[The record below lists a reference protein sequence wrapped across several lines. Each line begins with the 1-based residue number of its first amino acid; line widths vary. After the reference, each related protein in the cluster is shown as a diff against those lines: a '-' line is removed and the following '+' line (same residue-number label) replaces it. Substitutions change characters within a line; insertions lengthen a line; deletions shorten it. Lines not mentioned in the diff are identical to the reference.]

1 MARGRYTIV
10 GKLTDGGMAEIFLA
24 RQHGVEGFHRPVV
37 LKRILS
43 AFSADPQFRNMFIDE
58 AHISMSL
65 SHGNI
70 VPVLDAGMAGERMFL
85 ALELVEGWDLGV
97 IIARAQA
104 AGPAHPWPPSLA
116 LFVAAQICRGLA
128 YAHAKL
134 GPDGRPLGIVHRD
147 VSPANILLSEQGEV
161 KLTDFGI
168 AKAERKREKTAA
180 GVIKGKI
187 GFMSPEQARGHTLDA
202 RADLFSVG
210 AVLYLMLTG
219 RKPFEGSSDLESL
232 MRAQKADYVSPES
245 LNPYLS
251 PDATAIVNRAMRREV
266 EARYQ
271 TADQMLL
278 DLERVLRER
287 YHSAGQTELK
297 AWLGELAR
305 RDGQQPMG
313 RVLAAASGGAEGRGD
328 PEHPESAR
336 PMFVD
341 RAGDLSAGTSVELSD
356 LDVPRPTV
364 PAAPSTVP
372 AAPSGPSATSRRPL
386 PAPLADASARRRV
399 PGPLPAPAGA
409 RGVAGAAGPET
420 PRTPG
425 GAGPSAAGPG
435 TGKATAAFAAT
446 SGPASAGASAAAFA
460 ATEAVPVQPAPRAP
474 TGGIV
479 APATLRFSRRSRTGL
494 GFLAGAVCMLGAVLA
509 IRSLARWAGQE
520 NGSPTTSQTSIKS
533 GTGTSPGPT
542 RPGTP
547 APSGPAGSVTALG
560 PVDARTGSDGAKA
573 AELVASDVGDGGPA
587 PPRQERPDGGAASAG
602 PPSLATNPRPSVAHD
617 EDEEH
622 LLARVI
628 ADRHTVIGED
638 EAEAEPEA
646 RAAAEE
652 PGPTAASAAASS
664 PARTGRGEGTRRDH
678 GAAPRAKP
686 GGARPSPAS
695 TAPVQVR
702 ITTSPLGAVVRTK
715 KQVIGRTPV
724 SIRFKPGST
733 YELTFVKAGYATTR
747 RPLQV
752 RAGKSGS
759 MSVALKKLPPAAPT
773 LRQRLFPGR

>member
-1 MARGRYTIV
+1 
-10 GKLTDGGMAEIFLA
+10 
-24 RQHGVEGFHRPVV
+24 
-37 LKRILS
+37 
-43 AFSADPQFRNMFIDE
+43 
-58 AHISMSL
+58 
-65 SHGNI
+65 
-70 VPVLDAGMAGERMFL
+70 
-85 ALELVEGWDLGV
+85 
-97 IIARAQA
+97 
-104 AGPAHPWPPSLA
+104 
-116 LFVAAQICRGLA
+116 VAAQICRGLA
-128 YAHAKL
+128 YAHGKL

-187 GFMSPEQARGHTLDA
+187 GFMSPEQARGQTLDA

-266 EARYQ
+266 AARYQ

-305 RDGQQPMG
+305 RDGKQPMG
-313 RVLAAASGGAEGRGD
+313 RVLAAATGGAGGRAD
-328 PEHPESAR
+328 PEHPETAH
-336 PMFVD
+336 PMFID

-356 LDVPRPTV
+356 LDVPLPAV
-364 PAAPSTVP
+364 PAAPSAP
-372 AAPSGPSATSRRPL
+372 APAPSGPSATGRRPL
-386 PAPLADASARRRV
+386 PAPVADASARRRV
-399 PGPLPAPAGA
+399 PGPVPPPAGA
-409 RGVAGAAGPET
+409 AASAAAGATT
-420 PRTPG
+420 PATPATPG
-425 GAGPSAAGPG
+425 GAGPSALGPV
-435 TGKATAAFAAT
+435 TGKATSALTVASAA
-446 SGPASAGASAAAFA
+446 ASAGASGAAFA

-520 NGSPTTSQTSIKS
+520 NGNARSQTAIKTSTGPTASTSPTQAGGAS
-533 GTGTSPGPT
+533 
-542 RPGTP
+542 
-547 APSGPAGSVTALG
+547 PSGPAGSASAPTP
-560 PVDARTGSDGAKA
+560 PVDARTGSDGARG
-573 AELVASDVGDGGPA
+573 VALAGSEVGDGGPA
-587 PPRQERPDGGAASAG
+587 PPRLERPDGSATGAG
-602 PPSLATNPRPSVAHD
+602 PPSLATSLATDARPSVARD
-617 EDEEH
+617 EDEEN
-622 LLARVI
+622 LLARAI

-638 EAEAEPEA
+638 EAETEPEA

-652 PGPTAASAAASS
+652 PGRAAASAAASS
-664 PARTGRGEGTRRDH
+664 PARTGRAEGTRRDH
-678 GAAPRAKP
+678 AAAPRARP

-715 KQVIGRTPV
+715 KQVIGRTPL

-759 MSVALKKLPPAAPT
+759 LSVALKKLPPSPPT

>member
-85 ALELVEGWDLGV
+85 ALELVEGWDLGA
-97 IIARAQA
+97 IMARAQA
-104 AGPAHPWPPSLA
+104 AGPEHPWPPSLA

-134 GPDGRPLGIVHRD
+134 GPDGRPLRIVHRD

-187 GFMSPEQARGHTLDA
+187 GFMSPEQARGYPLDA

-219 RKPFEGSSDLESL
+219 RKPFEGSSDLASL

-313 RVLAAASGGAEGRGD
+313 RVLAGATGDAGGRMD
-328 PEHPESAR
+328 PDHPESAG
-336 PMFVD
+336 PMFID

-356 LDVPRPTV
+356 LDVPQPSV
-364 PAAPSTVP
+364 P
-372 AAPSGPSATSRRPL
+372 APSGPSATSRRPL
-386 PAPLADASARRRV
+386 PAPVADASARRRV
-399 PGPLPAPAGA
+399 PGPVPPPAGA
-409 RGVAGAAGPET
+409 AVSAAPGAAT
-420 PRTPG
+420 PATPG
-425 GAGPSAAGPG
+425 GAGPSPSGPV
-435 TGKATAAFAAT
+435 TGKATGAFTVASAA
-446 SGPASAGASAAAFA
+446 ASAGASPAAFA
-460 ATEAVPVQPAPRAP
+460 ATEAVPVQPAPRAS

-509 IRSLARWAGQE
+509 IRSLARWAGEE
-520 NGSPTTSQTSIKS
+520 NGNARSPTSTKTSSST
-533 GTGTSPGPT
+533 TWPPGP
-542 RPGTP
+542 R
-547 APSGPAGSVTALG
+547 PSGPAGSATA
-560 PVDARTGSDGAKA
+560 PTPIDAGTGSDGAKGVGLA
-573 AELVASDVGDGGPA
+573 ANEVGDGGPA
-587 PPRQERPDGGAASAG
+587 PPRLERPDGGATGAG
-602 PPSLATNPRPSVAHD
+602 PPGLATNPRPSVAHD
-617 EDEEH
+617 EDEEN
-622 LLARVI
+622 LLARAI

-638 EAEAEPEA
+638 EAETEPEG
-646 RAAAEE
+646 RAAADE
-652 PGPTAASAAASS
+652 PGPTASSAAASN
-664 PARTGRGEGTRRDH
+664 PARTGRAEGTRRDH
-678 GAAPRAKP
+678 AAAPRAKP
-686 GGARPSPAS
+686 GGARPSAS
-695 TAPVQVR
+695 GTAPVQIR

-715 KQVIGRTPV
+715 KQVIGRTPL

-752 RAGKSGS
+752 RPGKSGS
-759 MSVALKKLPPAAPT
+759 LSVALKKLPSSPPP

>member
-104 AGPAHPWPPSLA
+104 AGPEHPWPPSLA

-187 GFMSPEQARGHTLDA
+187 GFMSPEQARGQTLDA

-266 EARYQ
+266 AARYQ

-313 RVLAAASGGAEGRGD
+313 RVLAGATGDAGGRAD
-328 PEHPESAR
+328 PEHPDAAR
-336 PMFVD
+336 PMFID

-356 LDVPRPTV
+356 LDVPLPPVPPPT
-364 PAAPSTVP
+364 PP
-372 AAPSGPSATSRRPL
+372 APSGPSATSRRPL

-399 PGPLPAPAGA
+399 PGPVHPPAGA
-409 RGVAGAAGPET
+409 AASAAAGVP
-420 PRTPG
+420 PPATPG
-425 GAGPSAAGPG
+425 GARPSAFGPL
-435 TGKATAAFAAT
+435 TGKATVGFPAT
-446 SGPASAGASAAAFA
+446 SAAASTGASAAAFA

-509 IRSLARWAGQE
+509 IRSLAR
-520 NGSPTTSQTSIKS
+520 
-533 GTGTSPGPT
+533 
-542 RPGTP
+542 
-547 APSGPAGSVTALG
+547 
-560 PVDARTGSDGAKA
+560 
-573 AELVASDVGDGGPA
+573 
-587 PPRQERPDGGAASAG
+587 
-602 PPSLATNPRPSVAHD
+602 
-617 EDEEH
+617 
-622 LLARVI
+622 
-628 ADRHTVIGED
+628 
-638 EAEAEPEA
+638 
-646 RAAAEE
+646 
-652 PGPTAASAAASS
+652 
-664 PARTGRGEGTRRDH
+664 
-678 GAAPRAKP
+678 
-686 GGARPSPAS
+686 
-695 TAPVQVR
+695 
-702 ITTSPLGAVVRTK
+702 
-715 KQVIGRTPV
+715 
-724 SIRFKPGST
+724 
-733 YELTFVKAGYATTR
+733 
-747 RPLQV
+747 
-752 RAGKSGS
+752 
-759 MSVALKKLPPAAPT
+759 
-773 LRQRLFPGR
+773 